1 MLVVYI
7 SRCSPAP
14 AAAAYPMQRYGKLG
28 ETQNKWAHFFRLPR
42 RRPAT
47 RPKPTP
53 LCRAAARGPGRP
65 ADGPGGWAQ
74 AGRAMHACL
83 RGWRRRLRFCVKQN
97 DSTGPSAQ
105 QPECQHFAKRAAL
118 QRRTARF
125 TVPNGPCGR
134 AIRPVWRC
142 TTARMPKRD
151 AACKHLL
158 PPPRLCRGCATQCRD
173 GRQRHHPQRLKPCH
187 PSPTGATIWRENH
200 FFVSKQ
206 AFFDI
211 NLIYLHGKKHNPR
224 I

>member
-105 QPECQHFAKRAAL
+105 QSECIIRKSKFS
-118 QRRTARF
+118 
-125 TVPNGPCGR
+125 PN
-134 AIRPVWRC
+134 
-142 TTARMPKRD
+142 PKRSVHFSSVHSKRSVQKGL
-151 AACKHLL
+151 ARNTNNKARNKSQNSSIPGFVKSYL
-158 PPPRLCRGCATQCRD
+158 
-173 GRQRHHPQRLKPCH
+173 
-187 PSPTGATIWRENH
+187 TGNITT
-200 FFVSKQ
+200 FK
-206 AFFDI
+206 
-211 NLIYLHGKKHNPR
+211 
-224 I
+224 

>member
-53 LCRAAARGPGRP
+53 QCRAAARGPGSQ
-65 ADGPGGWAQ
+65 ADGPGGWAP

-83 RGWRRRLRFCVKQN
+83 RGRRRRLRFCVKQN

-105 QPECQHFAKRAAL
+105 QPECQHIAKRAAL

-125 TVPNGPCGR
+125 ALPNGPCGR
-134 AIRPVWRC
+134 AIRPVWQC
-142 TTARMPKRD
+142 TMARGPKRNG
-151 AACKHLL
+151 ACKHLL
-158 PPPRLCRGCATQCRD
+158 PPPCHRHGIAAPCRD
-173 GRQRHHPQRLKPCH
+173 VSQPRHSRRLMPCRT
-187 PSPTGATIWRENH
+187 SPTGATIWRGNH

>member
-28 ETQNKWAHFFRLPR
+28 ETQNKWAHFFRLPQR
-42 RRPAT
+42 
-47 RPKPTP
+47 
-53 LCRAAARGPGRP
+53 RP
-65 ADGPGGWAQ
+65 ADGPGGWAP
-74 AGRAMHACL
+74 AGRATHACL
-83 RGWRRRLRFCVKQN
+83 RGRRRRLRFCVKQN

-125 TVPNGPCGR
+125 ALPNGPCGL
-134 AIRPVWRC
+134 AIRPVWQC
-142 TTARMPKRD
+142 AMARGPKRNG
-151 AACKHLL
+151 ACKHLL
-158 PPPRLCRGCATQCRD
+158 PPPCHRHGIAAPCRD
-173 GRQRHHPQRLKPCH
+173 VSQQLHPRRLMPCRT
-187 PSPTGATIWRENH
+187 SPTGATIWRRNH